1 MRDLRVYAQALDGE
15 VDHYRDS
22 DGLEC
27 DEVVHLRNGSYGL
40 IEMKLGG
47 ETLIQEGAKSL
58 QKLAKKIDTSKMKS
72 PAFLMVLTATGK
84 YAFRRED
91 GIWVVPIGTL
101 KD

>member
-1 MRDLRVYAQALDGE
+1 M
-15 VDHYRDS
+15 
-22 DGLEC
+22 
-27 DEVVHLRNGSYGL
+27 VHLRNGSYGL

-47 ETLIQEGAKSL
+47 EKLIEEGAKSL

>member
-1 MRDLRVYAQALDGE
+1 M
-15 VDHYRDS
+15 
-22 DGLEC
+22 
-27 DEVVHLRNGSYGL
+27 HLRNGSYGL
-40 IEMKLGG
+40 LEMKLGG
-47 ETLIQEGAKSL
+47 EKLIEEGAKSL
-58 QKLAKKIDTSKMKS
+58 QKLAKKIDTSKMKT